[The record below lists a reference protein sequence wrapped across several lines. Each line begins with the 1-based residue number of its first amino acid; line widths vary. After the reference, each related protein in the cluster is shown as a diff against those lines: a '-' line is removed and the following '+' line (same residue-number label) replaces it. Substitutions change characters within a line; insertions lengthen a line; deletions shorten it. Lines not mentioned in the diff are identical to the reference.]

1 MPKTRGFSSM
11 IEKEHVISILKDA
24 NEAVRTENTLLLN
37 ELSNKTLHSSSI
49 YQDPDSIALAVT
61 MYVLGKIFSNPA
73 FKSYDKWNI
82 FVKKTAMCLSK
93 ASRAVQ
99 KDNLLEFRKEMIRI
113 RQDMKLFGGLKDSI
127 KEVFRKAS
135 INKASKIYEHG
146 ISRAETADLLGITEW
161 ELASYATSQF
171 ITDNDLLLTK
181 SVRER
186 IKFMEDMF
194 R

>member
-1 MPKTRGFSSM
+1 M

-24 NEAVRTENTLLLN
+24 NEAVRADNTLLLN
-37 ELSNKTLHSSSI
+37 ELSNQTLHSSSI

-61 MYVLGKIFSNPA
+61 MYVLGKIFSNPT
-73 FKSYDKWNI
+73 FKAYDKWNL

-99 KDNLLEFRKEMIRI
+99 KNDLIGFRKEIVQIR
-113 RQDMKLFGGLKDSI
+113 KSTNLFGGLRESI

-146 ISRAETADLLGITEW
+146 ISRAETADLLGITQW
-161 ELASYATSQF
+161 ELANYAASTF
-171 ITDNDLLLTK
+171 IRESDLLLTK
-181 SVRER
+181 NVKER
-186 IKFMEDMF
+186 IKFVEELF
-194 R
+194 K